1 MSHDERM
8 AEYHRRWA
16 DWYLTDRRHRTEP
29 RRPSRGIDGMTVS
42 MVLMFGLS
50 VLLGL
55 AALARFPG

>member
-1 MSHDERM
+1 M

-16 DWYLTDRRHRTEP
+16 EWYLNDRRHRTEP

-42 MVLMFGLS
+42 MVLMFGL
-50 VLLGL
+50 VILLGL